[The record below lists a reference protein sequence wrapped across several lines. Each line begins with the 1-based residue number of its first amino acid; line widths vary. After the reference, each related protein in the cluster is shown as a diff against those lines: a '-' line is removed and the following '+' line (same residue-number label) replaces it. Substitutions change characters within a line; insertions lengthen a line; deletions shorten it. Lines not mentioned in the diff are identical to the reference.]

1 MCAPPTPATEHT
13 PARSIAPTSSITAAG
28 GGLVGGAGPPRDRFL
43 YKPVSQCWVFGG
55 GTQLTVLGESHLLPP
70 SLLSQRFG
78 QFSAVL
84 FSLGVLSQPW
94 SCFHPGSQPLGP

>member
-1 MCAPPTPATEHT
+1 M
-13 PARSIAPTSSITAAG
+13 
-28 GGLVGGAGPPRDRFL
+28 GGAGPPRDRFL